1 MPTAAAA
8 PADAYDRLE
17 RRFHDIA
24 VLGDTIRMLHW
35 DQATMMPAGGAMA
48 RSEQLARLE
57 VLRHE
62 RLTAPD
68 VGDLLAAAEADAITL
83 GPWQQANLR
92 EMRRIADQ
100 AAAVPEDLVAA
111 HSRASSLCEMVW
123 RDARKRDDFGAV
135 LANLRTVLDLTRQ
148 VGAARADRLGVPLYE
163 ALLAAYEPGGG
174 TAAIDALF
182 DDLAAFLPGFLDQ
195 VLAAQDRAGAAE
207 RPAGPFA
214 LDAQRALCREM
225 AMAIGLDFETARM
238 DESAHPF
245 SSGVPEDSR
254 ITVRYS
260 EDDFAEALMAVLH
273 ETGHAMYERGRPAD
287 WRYQPV
293 GRARGMVI
301 HESQSLLVEMQACR
315 SREFYDW
322 AAPRL
327 RSVFGGDGP
336 AWAPENLHRLAVRVQ
351 PSFIRVDADEVS
363 YPAHVILR
371 YRLEKAMLSGDL
383 APGDLPGAWNDG
395 MKALLGVVPPD
406 DRRGCLQDI
415 HWYSG
420 AWGYFP
426 TYTLGA
432 LAAAQL
438 FETAVA
444 ADPAILPG
452 IGRGDFAPLMGWL
465 AENVHGQASSA
476 GFEEILERATG
487 QPLNPKIFE
496 AHLKARYLP

>member
-1 MPTAAAA
+1 MQTA
-8 PADAYDRLE
+8 ADAYNRLE

-35 DQATMMPAGGAMA
+35 DQATMMPTGGATA

-68 VGDLLAAAEADAITL
+68 MPDLLAEAETGAATL

-92 EMRRIADQ
+92 EMRRLADQ

-111 HSRASSLCEMVW
+111 HSRAASLCEMVW
-123 RDARKRDDFGAV
+123 REARRRDDFAAV
-135 LANLRTVLDLTRQ
+135 LPDLQSVLDLTRRI
-148 VGAARADRLGVPLYE
+148 AEARADRLGVPLYD
-163 ALLAAYEPGGG
+163 ALLAVYEPGGD
-174 TAAIDALF
+174 TASIDALF
-182 DDLAAFLPGFLDQ
+182 EDLAAFLPGFLDQ
-195 VLAAQDRAGAAE
+195 VLAEQDRAGLAP

-225 AMAIGLDFETARM
+225 AMAVGLDFETARM
-238 DESAHPF
+238 DESTHPF

-254 ITVRYS
+254 ITVRYN
-260 EDDFAEALMAVLH
+260 EDDFAEGLMAVLH

-293 GRARGMVI
+293 GRARGMVL

-327 RSVFGGDGP
+327 RAAFGGDGP
-336 AWAPENLHRLAVRVQ
+336 AWAPDNLHRLAIRVQ
-351 PSFIRVDADEVS
+351 PDFIRVDADEVS

-383 APGDLPGAWNDG
+383 ALADLPAAWNAG
-395 MKALLGVVPPD
+395 MQALLGITPPD

-432 LAAAQL
+432 LAAAQI
-438 FETAVA
+438 FETAVQ

-452 IGRGDFAPLMGWL
+452 LGQGDFAPLMTWL
-465 AENVHGQASSA
+465 RRRVHGHGSRYATDELLA
-476 GFEEILERATG
+476 DATG
-487 QPLNPKIFE
+487 RPLDADAFKR
-496 AHLKARYLP
+496 HLRRRYLPG